1 MKYYIDDT
9 KLVRE
14 HTKWLEALQ
23 SNDRAFKCNMGF
35 LVSELP
41 KKDPNDIINMS
52 ISQIEHL
59 KQKGILIEDKF
70 GNIGYN
76 VKVSEE
82 GEEQS

>member
-9 KLVRE
+9 NLVRD
-14 HTKWLEALQ
+14 HTKWLESLQ
-23 SNDRAFKCNMGF
+23 NNDRAFKADMGF

-41 KKDPNDIINMS
+41 KKDPNDIANMS
-52 ISQIEHL
+52 ISQIENL

-70 GNIGYN
+70 GNIRYN

-82 GEEQS
+82 